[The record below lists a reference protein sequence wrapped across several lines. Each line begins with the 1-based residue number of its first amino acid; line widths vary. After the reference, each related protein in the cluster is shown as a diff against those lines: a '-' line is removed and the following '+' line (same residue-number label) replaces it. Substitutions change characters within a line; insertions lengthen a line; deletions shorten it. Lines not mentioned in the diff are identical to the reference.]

1 MKYPQAAS
9 LYHRWPFSFFF
20 WGGGVVCVLRG
31 EIYMLAWSAIQKF
44 RMLIDYIEVPVIAFF
59 F

>member
-1 MKYPQAAS
+1 M
-9 LYHRWPFSFFF
+9 
-20 WGGGVVCVLRG
+20 VCVLWG

-59 F
+59 FN